1 MTTVTVS
8 DKGQVVIPAT
18 IRRGLGIKPGAELE
32 FELHGDSILV
42 TVRHAVSLSAI
53 ESGYGMLSA
62 KQSRSPRR
70 LEDFDAAQ
78 ALRSGRTR
86 KK

>member
-8 DKGQVVIPAT
+8 DKGLVVIPAT

-53 ESGYGMLSA
+53 ESGYGDKDWAALGNYIASA
-62 KQSRSPRR
+62 AG
-70 LEDFDAAQ
+70 L
-78 ALRSGRTR
+78 
-86 KK
+86 